1 MEISK
6 DLIQKLRE
14 QTGAGIMDVKNAV
27 QEANGDEEKVLELLR
42 KRGQKIAAK
51 KQAERE
57 AKEGI
62 IEAYVHGNNKTATL
76 VQLTCETDFVA
87 KNEEFKGLAHDIAM
101 QVAAMDPQY
110 LSPDKVPADILEKEK
125 EIIKEQLKNENKP
138 EDMLDKIVEGK
149 LNKFYEENCLLNQK
163 FIKDD
168 KVTINDLIT
177 EKIAKLGEK
186 IEIRKIARI
195 SF

>member
-6 DLIQKLRE
+6 ELIQQLRE
-14 QTGAGIMDVKNAV
+14 QTGAGIMDVKKAL
-27 QEANGDEEKVLELLR
+27 QEANGDEEKTLDLLR
-42 KRGQKIAAK
+42 KKGKKIAAK

-62 IEAYVHGNNKTATL
+62 VEAYVHGNKKTATL

-87 KNEEFKGLAHDIAM
+87 KNEEFKALAHDIAM

-110 LSPDKVPADILEKEK
+110 LSPEKVPTDIIEKEK

-138 EDMLDKIVEGK
+138 AEMLDKIVEGK

-168 KVTINDLIT
+168 SKTINDLIT
-177 EKIAKLGEK
+177 DKIAKLGEK
-186 IEIRKIARI
+186 MEIRKIARI